1 MILDENLFQD
11 YRRPLKESAEA
22 AKRILHIEVMSGVNA
37 DGFTAIVKD
46 SISGEEIFRQ
56 KYYYGYD
63 ASYDRRWASSRAP
76 YVTDIINDL
85 KSQYNVSNVE
95 VTAGKNLFRGDSM
108 SSDAVEK
115 FKNKYLNESISLSE
129 DQLDK
134 AMTLV
139 DEIHEACQRIYSYN
153 EDGEFAEGLDLNEW
167 SIYSAAA
174 DLHDMLESSSLA
186 EHATSLFKED
196 YAYDPSKNKRI
207 DTRELIYD
215 INNVMLYRV
224 NMKIDRAFSLGD
236 ERWSN
241 VVVAASEQEAI
252 ETYKV
257 KSGGFGIGWRVVSV
271 KPAGQATEKQKLKWA
286 DKVNMWVQ
294 YNKIDPKRPDVEE
307 VLNWRRDYLSAKW
320 AAKSSKSLK
329 ESTEEDEPYSSK
341 EVGQELKSI
350 TNNWKDDSGVC
361 RCYYKEEKQHAVKIL
376 KQHYKIVETSQDGDW
391 TVIAFE
397 TPIQK
402 ESMLEDY
409 LRESNYEERAAKL
422 SDRSLDD
429 MIDLM
434 AEFVAENPDNKKY
447 SDYLNSLKAER
458 ASRNKEAQYANSR
471 RAKRDDF
478 GLDRKYPY
486 YVTLYHEYPIYE
498 PAEGGYYYAGL
509 EAEEVE
515 GFDSFKDAMNAIDE
529 IAEELNSDDY
539 NLVKKSRT
547 EYRDY
552 GDKYI
557 GTGSILCIENNKQF
571 RSRERG
577 YQPYE

>member
-11 YRRPLKESAEA
+11 YRKPLKESAEA

-85 KSQYNVSNVE
+85 KSRYNVSNVE
-95 VTAGKNLFRGDSM
+95 VTAGKNLFRSDSM
-108 SSDAVEK
+108 SSDSVEK

-153 EDGEFAEGLDLNEW
+153 EDGEFEEGLSLNEW

-174 DLHDMLESSSLA
+174 DLHDMLESGSLTESA
-186 EHATSLFKED
+186 ETDETPWSYKE
-196 YAYDPSKNKRI
+196 
-207 DTRELIYD
+207 
-215 INNVMLYRV
+215 
-224 NMKIDRAFSLGD
+224 
-236 ERWSN
+236 
-241 VVVAASEQEAI
+241 
-252 ETYKV
+252 
-257 KSGGFGIGWRVVSV
+257 
-271 KPAGQATEKQKLKWA
+271 
-286 DKVNMWVQ
+286 
-294 YNKIDPKRPDVEE
+294 VEDA
-307 VLNWRRDYLSAKW
+307 L
-320 AAKSSKSLK
+320 KSL
-329 ESTEEDEPYSSK
+329 S
-341 EVGQELKSI
+341 
-350 TNNWKDDSGVC
+350 NNWKDDSGVC

-429 MIDLM
+429 MIDLIADM
-434 AEFVAENPDNKKY
+434 AADYEGESKY
-447 SDYLNSLKAER
+447 TDFLNALKAEKTKR
-458 ASRNKEAQYANSR
+458 EKEAEYKNSR
-471 RAKRDDF
+471 RAKRDAL
-478 GLDRKYPY
+478 GIEGKYPY
-486 YVTLYHEYPIYE
+486 YITLYHEYPIYE
-498 PAEGGYYYAGL
+498 PAEGGYY
-509 EAEEVE
+509 
-515 GFDSFKDAMNAIDE
+515 
-529 IAEELNSDDY
+529 
-539 NLVKKSRT
+539 
-547 EYRDY
+547 
-552 GDKYI
+552 
-557 GTGSILCIENNKQF
+557 
-571 RSRERG
+571 
-577 YQPYE
+577 